1 MERERKEK
9 QSHVFLQHL
18 CNPTFREGGRGSS
31 METSRPGQAC
41 LKYQH
46 WQDRGYRITKSFEAL
61 PVYIGSSKTALIL
74 NKTQKKT
81 KKEFMFW
88 FEV

>member
-18 CNPTFREGGRGSS
+18 CNPTFREGGRGSI
-31 METSRPGQAC
+31 METSRPGQVC

-46 WQDRGYRITKSFEAL
+46 WQDRGYRSTKSSEAL
-61 PVYIGSSKTALIL
+61 PVYTGSSKTALIL
-74 NKTQKKT
+74 NKTQKN
-81 KKEFMFW
+81 KERIY
-88 FEV
+88 VLV